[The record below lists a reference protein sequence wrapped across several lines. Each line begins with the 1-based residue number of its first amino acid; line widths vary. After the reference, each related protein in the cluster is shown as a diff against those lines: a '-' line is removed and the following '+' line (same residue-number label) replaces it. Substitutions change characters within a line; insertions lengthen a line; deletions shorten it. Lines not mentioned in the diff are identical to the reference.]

1 MVHLPIQ
8 PSESVLIPLLLIP
21 LVLHSYTVLGL
32 GVYFSYLCYIIK
44 TSFYYYQQ
52 NYLAN
57 GLHLRLI

>member
-21 LVLHSYTVLGL
+21 LVLHSYTILGL
-32 GVYFSYLCYIIK
+32 WVYFSYLCYIIK
-44 TSFYYYQQ
+44 TLFYYYQQ